1 VKNNKWNFWFI
12 GLAKYVA
19 SASKDPST
27 KVGAVIADK
36 DRRVVSLG
44 YNGLPRGVEDSH
56 ERLNDRNLKYKMIVH
71 AERNALLFAR
81 GSVQGCTIYTWPMM
95 PCATC
100 CSMIIQAGI
109 VRVVAPISDNPR
121 WQEDMEISK
130 KLFQEAGV
138 EMVLLKNEDE
148 ANE

>member
-1 VKNNKWNFWFI
+1 MKNNKWNFWFI